1 MVIPVPVLRKVV
13 LVAQQVVIPALVP
26 WAVLLAA
33 QQVVIP
39 VPVLRKVVLV
49 AQQVVIPALVPRAV
63 LLAAQQ
69 AAILAQVLQV
79 VQLAVIPVLV
89 IRGVRYLLL
98 LHLVERVPG
107 PVTVMVK
114 VL

>member
-1 MVIPVPVLRKVV
+1 LRKAALAVRLAVIPALELRKAVLAV
-13 LVAQQVVIPALVP
+13 QLVAQQQVAQ
-26 WAVLLAA
+26 
-33 QQVVIP
+33 QQVV
-39 VPVLRKVVLV
+39 
-49 AQQVVIPALVPRAV
+49 
-63 LLAAQQ
+63 
-69 AAILAQVLQV
+69 ILAQVLQV
-79 VQLAVIPVLV
+79 VQRVVIPVLV

>member
-1 MVIPVPVLRKVV
+1 QAAILALEQWKAALAV
-13 LVAQQVVIPALVP
+13 QQVVIPALEQ
-26 WAVLLAA
+26 WKAALAV
-33 QQVVIP
+33 QQV
-39 VPVLRKVVLV
+39 
-49 AQQVVIPALVPRAV
+49 AQ
-63 LLAAQQ
+63 QQ

-114 VL
+114 VLAG

>member
-1 MVIPVPVLRKVV
+1 
-13 LVAQQVVIPALVP
+13 
-26 WAVLLAA
+26 
-33 QQVVIP
+33 
-39 VPVLRKVVLV
+39 VLRKVVLV

-69 AAILAQVLQV
+69 VVIPAPVPRV
-79 VQLAVIPVLV
+79 VQRVVIPVPV

-107 PVTVMVK
+107 PVTVMARERGG
-114 VL
+114 

>member
-1 MVIPVPVLRKVV
+1 PALELRKAALAVRLAVIPALELRKAVLAV
-13 LVAQQVVIPALVP
+13 QLVAQQQVAQ
-26 WAVLLAA
+26 
-33 QQVVIP
+33 QQVV
-39 VPVLRKVVLV
+39 
-49 AQQVVIPALVPRAV
+49 
-63 LLAAQQ
+63 
-69 AAILAQVLQV
+69 ILAQVLQV
-79 VQLAVIPVLV
+79 VQRVVIPVLV

>member
-1 MVIPVPVLRKVV
+1 QAAILALEQWKAALAVQQ
-13 LVAQQVVIPALVP
+13 VAQ
-26 WAVLLAA
+26 
-33 QQVVIP
+33 
-39 VPVLRKVVLV
+39 
-49 AQQVVIPALVPRAV
+49 
-63 LLAAQQ
+63 QQ

-114 VL
+114 VLAG